1 MLLVK
6 DFKMSKGIK
15 RKCEQVSVEDKYN
28 TIMKIEKGSAKQWFI
43 AVELGVKPNTISGC
57 IIKIHSFILY
67 FNN

>member
-28 TIMKIEKGSAKQWFI
+28 AIMKIEKGSAKQCFI
-43 AVELGVKPNTISGC
+43 AAELGVKLNTISGC
-57 IIKIHSFILY
+57 IIKIHSFILS